1 MMHIFQKHKRLTSL
15 ILISVQVL
23 IFGITVFHHHN
34 YHSTGYNEISFSDN
48 FGSNKITDVFTD
60 ENGQCRIIEFV
71 HSTIS
76 LFHQKTYQDLPPNHF
91 AIFYRDVEEQHYH
104 NIILS
109 YHTLRAPPL
118 S

>member
-1 MMHIFQKHKRLTSL
+1 MSIFKKHIRLISL
-15 ILISVQVL
+15 VLLSVQVF

-34 YHSTGYNEISFSDN
+34 FHSSGYNEISFSDY
-48 FGSNKITDVFTD
+48 FGSNKFADTFTD

-71 HSTIS
+71 HSTYSSYSQIINP
-76 LFHQKTYQDLPPNHF
+76 DLPPNHF
-91 AIFYRDVEEQHYH
+91 VFFNPAVEDQHYRSL
-104 NIILS
+104 ILS